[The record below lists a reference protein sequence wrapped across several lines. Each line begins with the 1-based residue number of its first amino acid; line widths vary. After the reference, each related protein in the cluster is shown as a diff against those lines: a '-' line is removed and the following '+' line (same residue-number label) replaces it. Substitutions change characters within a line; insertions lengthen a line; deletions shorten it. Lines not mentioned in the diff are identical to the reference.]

1 MTKRAKVYQILTFV
15 FGISLIILLLFM
27 GITAVQKSMKLN
39 IGFEVKPTFLCEI
52 ELNGEKIFSNH
63 DENAAIA
70 NGADLTGNTLTL
82 NQTFYADL
90 GAELT
95 FTLYNYSE
103 FKTKVSV
110 KNTDKFA
117 ILPAYANGTASS
129 GTITLDTPSGNVEL
143 VFEELQDA
151 YDLNISI
158 TYDNDTYIP
167 QEELVYFIILATN
180 DKGLSVAYNTVLND
194 NGAGV
199 YAPIWTSPNIAVG
212 KSYGFVFNTSLTTLV
227 LEGAAF
233 PSELVEVDS
242 EYKYIEY
249 LSKDFY
255 YNTTDNTQSINLKI
269 PFEYNVQIFPSIAG
283 VNSYNSAEIM
293 YIDNASAS
301 TNIKDLVTTSQ
312 KTSFTMPYEN
322 AEIHINAFAK
332 NQPVIND

>member
-52 ELNGEKIFSNH
+52 KLNGEQIFSNH

-95 FTLYNYSE
+95 FTVYNYSE

-117 ILPAYANGTASS
+117 ILPAYANGTASF

-143 VFEELQDA
+143 VFEEYVTYTLTFNANTGNGSMSSMETGSGEILVLPTNTFTKDGYAFVGWNTKADGSGTTYTNLANISLTANTTLYAQWVVAVEYTITYAGDENTFDSSNPTTITKGSPLQLHFKNYISSSPYIHDNYFQLPLTKA
-151 YDLNISI
+151 AGASDDYVIIKVGNIVLIENMSFTPTIINGGELNIFIASEHI
-158 TYDNDTYIP
+158 TGD
-167 QEELVYFIILATN
+167 
-180 DKGLSVAYNTVLND
+180 
-194 NGAGV
+194 
-199 YAPIWTSPNIAVG
+199 
-212 KSYGFVFNTSLTTLV
+212 
-227 LEGAAF
+227 
-233 PSELVEVDS
+233 
-242 EYKYIEY
+242 
-249 LSKDFY
+249 
-255 YNTTDNTQSINLKI
+255 
-269 PFEYNVQIFPSIAG
+269 
-283 VNSYNSAEIM
+283 
-293 YIDNASAS
+293 
-301 TNIKDLVTTSQ
+301 
-312 KTSFTMPYEN
+312 
-322 AEIHINAFAK
+322 IHITIYTNCEM
-332 NQPVIND
+332 

>member
-52 ELNGEKIFSNH
+52 ELNGEQIFSNH
-63 DENAAIA
+63 DENATIA
-70 NGADLTGNTLTL
+70 NGADLAGNTLTL

-143 VFEELQDA
+143 VFEEYVMYTLTFNANTGSGSMSSMETGSGEILVLPTNTFTKDGYA
-151 YDLNISI
+151 FVGWNTKADGSGTTYTNLANISLTADTTLYAVWEVI
-158 TYDNDTYIP
+158 YYDVTINFTYDDDSNETP
-167 QEELVYFIILATN
+167 
-180 DKGLSVAYNTVLND
+180 S
-194 NGAGV
+194 
-199 YAPIWTSPNIAVG
+199 SPHAI
-212 KSYGFVFNTSLTTLV
+212 
-227 LEGAAF
+227 
-233 PSELVEVDS
+233 
-242 EYKYIEY
+242 
-249 LSKDFY
+249 
-255 YNTTDNTQSINLKI
+255 
-269 PFEYNVQIFPSIAG
+269 
-283 VNSYNSAEIM
+283 
-293 YIDNASAS
+293 
-301 TNIKDLVTTSQ
+301 
-312 KTSFTMPYEN
+312 
-322 AEIHINAFAK
+322 
-332 NQPVIND
+332 